1 MEKKKRRVQNIEEAR
16 INSDLKALQNR
27 GLLNFEHLDNGE
39 VKVEMNVRAVFD
51 VVNTIGDIPMPV
63 HIYKEIKNKIK
74 HKKKFKASLTTMLA
88 LQCIEYNAKGKNL
101 NLLDG
106 KMMADDG
113 QIGFYFSIIDEFY
126 NLDNPIM
133 DLSKPYYWFKVKKEV
148 LKKLENLANNQDPRD
163 FAKYFLK

>member
-1 MEKKKRRVQNIEEAR
+1 MERNKRKVHSIEEAR
-16 INSDLKALQNR
+16 INSDLKVLQNR
-27 GLLNFEHLDNGE
+27 GLLNFDELGNGE

-51 VVNTIGDIPMPV
+51 VVNAIGDIPMPV

-74 HKKKFKASLTTMLA
+74 NKKKFKASLTIMLA

-106 KMMADDG
+106 KIMADDG
-113 QIGFYFSIIDEFY
+113 EIGFYFSIIDEFY

-133 DLSKPYYWFKVKKEV
+133 DLSKPYFWFKAKKAV